1 MIACQW
7 IDFYQDQKVHQES
20 VEVEDHQ
27 EVEEAAAASV
37 EVASAE
43 EEPQEEV
50 VSVEEHQE
58 VDPEEVVSIE
68 EEHPEVVDM
77 EGEDLKDDQ
86 VYYIL
91 FAIIKINQTFKS
103 YLNLSLASSTLL
115 KIF

>member
-7 IDFYQDQKVHQES
+7 IDFYLNQKVHQES
-20 VEVEDHQ
+20 VEVELVEPQ
-27 EVEEAAAASV
+27 EVEEA
-37 EVASAE
+37 EEEASAE
-43 EEPQEEV
+43 EELQEEV
-50 VSVEEHQE
+50 VSVEVHQE

-115 KIF
+115 NIF